1 MAFDRLIEKAA
12 KLQNPMV
19 AGLDPKLDIIP
30 EKIRERAFEQY
41 GKTLEGAAAAILEC
55 NKELIDALCDVVPA
69 VKPQCAYYELY
80 GWQGMKALRDT
91 IAYADEK
98 GMFVIADG
106 IRSYFGNAM
115 QAYAEAYL
123 GETDVGGGRTPV
135 FGADALTVNGYFG
148 SDGVKPLLRACREFD
163 KGIFVLVKTSNPSS
177 NELQNQAFEGGE
189 LLYEAMGRFC
199 EQWGEDLPGRY
210 GYSGVGAVIQPTW
223 PNQLRDLRR
232 MMPHT
237 LFLIPEYESGSAD
250 DITPA
255 FNANGLGA
263 MVSTSRPLFCAWKKM
278 GAPQEDFAK
287 CARESAIRTRD
298 EIMAHIGAIRL

>member
-1 MAFDRLIEKAA
+1 MAFDRLIEKTA
-12 KLQNPMV
+12 KLQSPIV
-19 AGLDPKLDIIP
+19 AGLDPKLDLIP
-30 EKIRERAFEQY
+30 KTIREHAFAQH

-55 NKELIDALCDVVPA
+55 NRKLIDALCGVVPA

-91 IAYADEK
+91 VAYAEEK
-98 GMFVIADG
+98 GMFVVADG

-123 GETDVGGGRTPV
+123 GETDVGGERPAA

-148 SDGVKPLLRACREFD
+148 SDGVKPLLKVCRERD

-177 NELQNQAFEGGE
+177 NELQNQSFEGGE
-189 LLYEAMGRFC
+189 MLFEAMGRFC

-210 GYSGVGAVIQPTW
+210 GYSGVGAVIQAAW
-223 PNQLRDLRR
+223 PDQLKDLRR

-237 LFLIPEYESGSAD
+237 LFLMPGYEAGSAGNL
-250 DITPA
+250 A
-255 FNANGLGA
+255 AGFGENGLGA
-263 MVSTSRPLFCAWKKM
+263 LVSLSRPLFCAWQEA
-278 GAPQEDFAK
+278 GAPEEDFAK
-287 CARESAIRTRD
+287 CARESAVRARD